1 MAEKSLSQSTYEA
14 YLVLEA
20 ESNTKYEYHNG
31 FIVAMAGGTPAH
43 SQIGANVNWAVTN
56 ALMENAQP
64 CRVYNSDLK
73 VRIESIN
80 RTYYPDAS
88 VGCDEPTFSEKDP
101 QALTN
106 PTIIFEVLSKSNEGF
121 DRGTKFH
128 HYRQLTSL
136 KEYVLLSQTE
146 PTVDVYFRKDLNLWE
161 TTTYQG
167 MQDHVHLKSLDCTI
181 PVQALYRMVSL

>member
-1 MAEKSLSQSTYEA
+1 MAEKSLSPSTYEA

-88 VGCDEPTFSEKDP
+88 VGCDVDTCC
-101 QALTN
+101 
-106 PTIIFEVLSKSNEGF
+106 SKSLPILPLFLKYCPRVTKALIEGPNF
-121 DRGTKFH
+121 IITD
-128 HYRQLTSL
+128 S
-136 KEYVLLSQTE
+136 
-146 PTVDVYFRKDLNLWE
+146 
-161 TTTYQG
+161 
-167 MQDHVHLKSLDCTI
+167 
-181 PVQALYRMVSL
+181 

>member
-1 MAEKSLSQSTYEA
+1 
-14 YLVLEA
+14 
-20 ESNTKYEYHNG
+20 
-31 FIVAMAGGTPAH
+31 
-43 SQIGANVNWAVTN
+43 TN
-56 ALMENAQP
+56 H
-64 CRVYNSDLK
+64 
-73 VRIESIN
+73 
-80 RTYYPDAS
+80 
-88 VGCDEPTFSEKDP
+88 
-101 QALTN
+101 
-106 PTIIFEVLSKSNEGF
+106 TIIFEVMSKSNEGF